1 MRNIILYIA
10 TSLDGYLAREDGAL
24 DWLPQPTED
33 DMGYADFYD
42 TIDTVV
48 IGRTTY
54 EQITQELSPD
64 VWAYEGKTSYVAT
77 SKTLTPDPNVSFIN
91 GDIATFISNLKNAP
105 GKDIWLVGGGKLID
119 AFVRANLIDKYIITI
134 IPFNSTPTSSF
145 SISLEYAIPNFI
157 MIKISF
163 SCYCPIYSLGSC
175 SR

>member
-134 IPFNSTPTSSF
+134 IPTILGDGIPLFLGNHSSIALKF
-145 SISLEYAIPNFI
+145 LGTKTFGDIVQLT
-157 MIKISF
+157 
-163 SCYCPIYSLGSC
+163 YSNKL
-175 SR
+175 